1 MNKKLKNKKP
11 YFSIITVVLNGE
23 KYLSRAIKSVAN
35 QNFKNFEHIIID
47 GGSND
52 KTIKI
57 IKRNK
62 RSISFWSSG
71 KDKNMWDAIN
81 KGIKV
86 SKGKVIGIL
95 NSDDYYS
102 KNGLSIC
109 YKYFKK
115 YQNIDFIFGA
125 VKKNKIYH
133 SFRPERINY
142 KFNIYPSHSA
152 GFFIKKKIHDKIGYY
167 NTKYDFCSDYDFFY
181 RLIKIYKIKG
191 TSTKRSEVVG
201 YFQKGGISEKI
212 SVIEKKY
219 IESKIRFKNG
229 QNIIVVGILFVLHV
243 LYSFK
248 NFF

>member
-125 VKKNKIYH
+125 VKKNKI
-133 SFRPERINY
+133 
-142 KFNIYPSHSA
+142 
-152 GFFIKKKIHDKIGYY
+152 
-167 NTKYDFCSDYDFFY
+167 
-181 RLIKIYKIKG
+181 
-191 TSTKRSEVVG
+191 
-201 YFQKGGISEKI
+201 
-212 SVIEKKY
+212 
-219 IESKIRFKNG
+219 
-229 QNIIVVGILFVLHV
+229 
-243 LYSFK
+243 
-248 NFF
+248 